1 MPNQE
6 DQLTFEPR
14 ICTAELLCAEPV
26 ALAKDTRDAIVADLS
41 AALGGVTVLREDATT
56 MHLALEGYPV
66 EYEGGEKVPAQ
77 VLLVSAASPEM
88 NPDPE
93 KTAAALETS
102 LSQTWDWDEAGE
114 AVQNAPHT
122 FLVSDFLASGLE
134 AEQRITIFT
143 ATMVAAVR
151 HIPCEAL
158 HFPASQSLVK
168 PEAYLEGALGGE
180 DEYPLLGL
188 VNVRFF
194 TVEDTEDEIVMDT
207 LGLNVFGLPDAQC
220 HCAGVEPGE
229 LAGWLYSLSVYIAG
243 TEKEIN
249 DGDTVDGFGD
259 MTLAMHYGESLVS
272 PRRVVL
278 DLQPAEPILE
288 KESRE

>member
-1 MPNQE
+1 MANQNN
-6 DQLTFEPR
+6 QLTFEPR
-14 ICTAELLCAEPV
+14 VCTAELLCAEPV
-26 ALAKDTRDAIVADLS
+26 ALAKETRDAIVEELRAS
-41 AALGGVTVLREDATT
+41 LGGVTVLRADATT
-56 MHLALEGYPV
+56 VHLAFEGYPV

-77 VLLVSAASPEM
+77 VLLVSAASSEM

-93 KTAAALETS
+93 KRAAALEAS
-102 LSQTWDWDEAGE
+102 LSQTWDWDDAAE

-134 AEQRITIFT
+134 SGQRMAVFT
-143 ATMVAAVR
+143 AALAAAVR
-151 HIPCEAL
+151 HIPCAAV
-158 HFPASQSLVK
+158 HFPASQSLVQ
-168 PEAYLEGALGGE
+168 PEAFLEGALGGE
-180 DEYPLLGL
+180 EGYHLLGL

-229 LAGWLYSLSVYIAG
+229 LAGWLYSLAAYIAG
-243 TEKEIN
+243 AGRDIN

-259 MTLAMHYGESLVS
+259 MTLAMRYDESLVL

-278 DLQPAEPILE
+278 DLQPVADSEE
-288 KESRE
+288 

>member
-14 ICTAELLCAEPV
+14 VCTGELLCAEPV
-26 ALAKDTRDAIVADLS
+26 ALTKNMRDAIVADLRES
-41 AALGGVTVLREDATT
+41 LGGVAVLREDATT
-56 MHLALEGYPV
+56 MHLAFEGYPV

-77 VLLVSAASPEM
+77 VLFVSAASPEM

-93 KTAAALETS
+93 KAAAALEAS
-102 LSQTWDWDEAGE
+102 LSQTWDWDEAAE

-122 FLVSDFLASGLE
+122 FLVSDFLAAGLE
-134 AEQRITIFT
+134 GEQRIAIFT
-143 ATMVAAVR
+143 AAMAAAVR
-151 HIPCEAL
+151 HIPCVAL

-180 DEYPLLGL
+180 DEYPLMGL

-194 TVEDTEDEIVMDT
+194 TVQDTEDEIVMDT

-229 LAGWLYSLSVYIAG
+229 LAGWLYSLAVYIAG
-243 TEKEIN
+243 TDREIN

-259 MTLAMHYGESLVS
+259 MTLSMNYSESLVS

-278 DLQPAEPILE
+278 DLQPVEDAAE
-288 KESRE
+288 